1 MADDWASAKAAEM
14 MAQILDPGITLD
26 VFELILAHELRLAEA
41 TATERTFR
49 ECRERRA
56 A

>member
-1 MADDWASAKAAEM
+1 MDDWATAKAAEM
-14 MAQILDPGITLD
+14 MALILNPDVTLD
-26 VFELILAHELRLAEA
+26 LFAEILAHELRLTDA